1 MNIIG
6 LEKLKNDRI
15 VLLLGRP
22 EHTFKVYQE
31 LRRDFNSPY
40 LQYNSVNLP
49 MSELYYQDY
58 PDDVQFWNE
67 KINQQID
74 KYNQRYIIFT
84 QSTEYIDCMLKNKD
98 FNFSVVT
105 VREINGELRLRY
117 LTKEEALKYTE
128 RYNLELR

>member
-1 MNIIG
+1 MNIID

-67 KINQQID
+67 EINQQID
-74 KYNQRYIIFT
+74 RYNQRYIIFT
-84 QSTEYIDCMLKNKD
+84 QSAEYIDCMLRNKD